1 MNRKKMPKLH
11 PDHPDTTQAYP
22 NPWQTRSQKSVYD
35 NPWIAV
41 EHREVITP
49 GGSDGIYGIVH
60 FKNRAIGIV
69 PLDEAGNIWLVGQY
83 RYALDEYSWEIPE
96 GGAPFGESA
105 LVAAQ
110 RELQEETG
118 ITASRWDELLQF
130 TTSNSVTDERGVA
143 FLARGLSFGAAAPE
157 DTEDITVVKLPLARA
172 IALIF
177 EGVITDGLS
186 IMALLAAQSFLQR
199 TAP

>member
-1 MNRKKMPKLH
+1 MPKLH
-11 PDHPDTTQAYP
+11 PDNLASTQDYP
-22 NPWQTRSQKSVYD
+22 NPWQTRTQTTVYQ

-41 EHREVITP
+41 EHRDVITP
-49 GGSDGIYGIVH
+49 GGSDGIYGVVH

-69 PLDEAGNIWLVGQY
+69 PLDDQGNVWLVGQY
-83 RYALDEYSWEIPE
+83 RYALNEYSWEIPE

-130 TTSNSVTDERGVA
+130 STSNSVTDERGVA
-143 FLARGLSFGAAAPE
+143 FLARGLSFGEAELE
-157 DTEDITVVKLPLARA
+157 DTEDITVVKIPFERA
-172 IALIF
+172 IQLIF
-177 EGVITDGLS
+177 EGVITDALS
-186 IMALLAAQSFLQR
+186 IMALLAAQTLLQQGKR
-199 TAP
+199 